1 MTLNCSLYQNNFT
14 CFHSILQ
21 MKPIWGIFLISIVLI
36 PELLMASRIGLH
48 GPPRPIPP
56 NKLSKRV
63 GPFANPQRQRQRIY
77 NHPYMEMDQIY
88 EVLSIV
94 AN

>member
-1 MTLNCSLYQNNFT
+1 MSNHTL
-14 CFHSILQ
+14 ILQ
-21 MKPIWGIFLISIVLI
+21 MKPTWGIFLISAVLI
-36 PELLMASRIGLH
+36 PELITASRIGLH
-48 GPPRPIPP
+48 GPPPRPPHAS

-88 EVLSIV
+88 EVLL
-94 AN
+94 